1 MTATRNPPT
10 NQTKKPKQKNWLVG
24 MVGVGCWCG
33 WVILLFLFVLP
44 FLSSL
49 VLCVFA
55 CRFLFWDKKQKE
67 QRCDCSVRRSVGGI
81 QLAAQR
87 CFCRQRSYQRDHAR
101 SRLALIAEAKPVWAR
116 SVLPWVT
123 RWESRVMLLS
133 FFFFFSTPSLSS
145 SSLFSLS
152 FSSCLLLSDA
162 HTRSLLHLV
171 GWLVGS
177 FGWLVPS
184 LPPHT
189 HTHTLT
195 LLSWVCSCCC
205 CLHTHTHARTLS

>member
-1 MTATRNPPT
+1 
-10 NQTKKPKQKNWLVG
+10 

-133 FFFFFSTPSLSS
+133 FFFLLQQL
-145 SSLFSLS
+145 SLFSLFS
-152 FSSCLLLSDA
+152 FVCLLPHITSLAALQTTKQHTPHVLS
-162 HTRSLLHLV
+162 
-171 GWLVGS
+171 
-177 FGWLVPS
+177 S
-184 LPPHT
+184 LPLSLPSMSVCIGLAGCTHPFFSHT
-189 HTHTLT
+189 NTAQDAEKKEEGQGRALHSQVPWTARSVP
-195 LLSWVCSCCC
+195 LLDAS
-205 CLHTHTHARTLS
+205 